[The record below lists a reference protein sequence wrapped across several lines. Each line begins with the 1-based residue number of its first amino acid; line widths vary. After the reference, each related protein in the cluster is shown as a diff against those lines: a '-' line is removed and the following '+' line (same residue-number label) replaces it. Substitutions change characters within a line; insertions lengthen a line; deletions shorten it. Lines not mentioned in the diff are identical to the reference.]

1 MLFTNSKSRSAQ
13 CGACGA
19 LVHARSYEDVHIHVV
34 AAGPAEVLQ
43 RLRWRRRGRRAEE
56 GEEAV
61 EGG

>member
-19 LVHARSYEDVHIHVV
+19 LVARRYEDVHIHVV

-43 RLRWRRRGRRAEE
+43 RLRWRRRWRRAEE